1 MNHTTPTEIAGLHL
15 TKLTNILKDTSRGH
29 FNKETAIALKELA
42 KNSVGIYNPVL
53 AMQVKMAIE
62 QIFFYNTQI
71 EQIERE
77 CEILIKEL
85 NSEVL
90 TIPGISTNNAS
101 AIIGVIGAF
110 KKFESPKQLVAFA
123 GLDPVIYESGKFKT
137 RSTRMS
143 KGGNSLLRQHL
154 ILTAHNVIRN
164 NRVFK

>member
-1 MNHTTPTEIAGLHL
+1 
-15 TKLTNILKDTSRGH
+15 
-29 FNKETAIALKELA
+29 
-42 KNSVGIYNPVL
+42 
-53 AMQVKMAIE
+53 MQVKMAIE

-71 EQIERE
+71 EQIEKE

-90 TIPGISTNNAS
+90 TIPGISTNSAS
-101 AIIGVIGAF
+101 AIIGVVGDF

-123 GLDPVIYESGKFKT
+123 GLDLVVYESRKFKA
-137 RSTRMS
+137 RSTRMF
-143 KGGNSLLRQHL
+143 KRGNSLLRQHL